1 MRYAVA
7 NRIIVAGLLLCL
19 LLALALGG
27 CQVGPPTAE
36 QKAATATAVWER
48 INSGLK

>member
-1 MRYAVA
+1 MNARG
-7 NRIIVAGLLLCL
+7 IITLGLLLCL
-19 LLALALGG
+19 LLALALSS

-36 QKAATATAVWER
+36 QRAATATAMWER

>member
-1 MRYAVA
+1 MRCAVA
-7 NRIIVAGLLLCL
+7 NRIIIAGL
-19 LLALALGG
+19 LLALALGA

-36 QKAATATAVWER
+36 QRAATATAVWER